1 MGKRLALNDMVTTTD
16 IRVLT
21 SIGILLKE
29 KQTIT
34 IKKIRALTMISDK
47 AVRYSIKR
55 LIKAGLLLATRE
67 RTNQPYEFTVLNGGN
82 NGKA

>member
-1 MGKRLALNDMVTTTD
+1 MVTPTD

-21 SIGILLKE
+21 SIGILLNE
-29 KQTIT
+29 NQTAT
-34 IKKIRALTMISDK
+34 IKKICALSMISNS
-47 AVRYSIKR
+47 AARYSIKR

-82 NGKA
+82 NGEA